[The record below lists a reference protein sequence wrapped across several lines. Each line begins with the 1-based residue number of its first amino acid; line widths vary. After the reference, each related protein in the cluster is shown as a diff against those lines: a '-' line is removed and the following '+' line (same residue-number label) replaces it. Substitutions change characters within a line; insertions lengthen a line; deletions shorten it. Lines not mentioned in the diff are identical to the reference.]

1 MLKKQRLQRLG
12 GCSSLCEAGT
22 TSCGSSQLL
31 RCFWKMEGDM
41 KREET
46 IDNMTDDEMDKIFG
60 SAVVVKNASRR
71 R

>member
-1 MLKKQRLQRLG
+1 
-12 GCSSLCEAGT
+12 
-22 TSCGSSQLL
+22 
-31 RCFWKMEGDM
+31 M

-46 IDNMTDDEMDKIFG
+46 IDNKTDDEMDKIFG